1 MVIVGFL
8 ALIILGLLAFSL
20 IGWGL
25 KILGW
30 FVDFLS
36 KGCAT
41 SWGCLIWIVAIAIG
55 LMVI

>member
-20 IGWGL
+20 MGWGL

-30 FVDFLS
+30 IVDFLS

-41 SWGCLIWIVAIAIG
+41 SWDV
-55 LMVI
+55 